1 MVAYLRQFL
10 VMLLVLLQVAAPL
23 VHAHV
28 GKDASMPGL
37 HLHEF
42 EVLHLGHDGAG
53 LMAINHDLQS
63 QNGIVDLGSA
73 IKQQQLL
80 DKLAPAL
87 FLLAAFPSF
96 AVERRASI
104 INFPPPISRFTP
116 EPVLSHYG
124 SRAPPF
130 R

>member
-10 VMLLVLLQVAAPL
+10 VMLLLLLQVAAPL

-42 EVLHLGHDGAG
+42 EVLHIGQEGAG
-53 LMAINHDLQS
+53 LMAINHDLQI
-63 QNGIVDLGSA
+63 QHGIVDLGSA

-87 FLLAAFPSF
+87 FLPAAFPSF
-96 AVERRASI
+96 AVERQVSI
-104 INFPPPISRFTP
+104 VNFPPPISRFAP
-116 EPVLSHYG
+116 EPLLSHNS

-130 R
+130 

>member
-10 VMLLVLLQVAAPL
+10 VMLLVLLQMAAPL

-28 GKDASMPGL
+28 GNDASMPGL

-42 EVLHLGHDGAG
+42 EALRLGHDGAG
-53 LMAINHDLQS
+53 LMAVNPDLQS
-63 QNGIVDLGSA
+63 QNVIVNLGSA

-87 FLLAAFPSF
+87 FLLVASPGF
-96 AVERRASI
+96 AVERRAG
-104 INFPPPISRFTP
+104 INKFPPPSSQFAP
-116 EPVLSHYG
+116 EPILSHNS

-130 R
+130 